1 MCAFIPPVNYSNGW
15 LTFYGALVVIAIQT
29 AFVSDVGESIG
40 CCLGIPDKITAF
52 TLVALGTSLPDTFAS
67 RTAALQDDNADSS
80 VTNVTGSNSVNV
92 FLGSGLTWT
101 AGAIYW
107 WYIFRYHPDGSA
119 AKKWHETADNR
130 GSQGVA
136 VKENYEGKL
145 IHWGGALGQS
155 VVTYAMLATVALTIL
170 GLRRK
175 FIGGEFGGNLVVR
188 NLSSL
193 AFFSLWLIYC
203 LISSYVALTEDGNE
217 PNLPYGIRIRVPD
230 PLRIYNS
237 FS

>member
-1 MCAFIPPVNYSNGW
+1 M
-15 LTFYGALVVIAIQT
+15 
-29 AFVSDVGESIG
+29 
-40 CCLGIPDKITAF
+40 
-52 TLVALGTSLPDTFAS
+52 
-67 RTAALQDDNADSS
+67 
-80 VTNVTGSNSVNV
+80 TNVTGSNSVNV

-107 WYIFRYHPDGSA
+107 WYIFTYHPDGPA
-119 AKKWHETADNR
+119 AKRWHETAASR
-130 GSQGVA
+130 GSQGEAVA
-136 VKENYEGKL
+136 NKYEGKL

-155 VVTYAMLATVALTIL
+155 VTTYAGLAGIALTIL

-175 FIGGEFGGNLVVR
+175 FIGGEFGGNLLVR

-203 LISSYVALTEDGNE
+203 LVSSYVALTEDGNE

-230 PLRIYNS
+230 PIQIGITLWP
-237 FS
+237 F